1 MLISSSTFY
10 SSSSPSFSS
19 SATPFNMSYIIG
31 ATAGVLVCVLA
42 AFAALL
48 LAKRRRMHP
57 SDNDDQKDLVGGAAS
72 IAGRYS
78 YLSKRDSQPPQ
89 YAQEDLIGMYA
100 NMNEPSMS
108 GAAEGIGMYPIA
120 PQHQLQPIPPQFEK
134 PQQQFH
140 PMPQQA
146 YVQQPHDTGVG
157 GPAQNPFVSA
167 EPRVVVVNSASVQKL
182 LSARVSPV
190 SAPPSSPLPTVPK
203 NEDT

>member
-1 MLISSSTFY
+1 
-10 SSSSPSFSS
+10 
-19 SATPFNMSYIIG
+19 MSYIIG

-108 GAAEGIGMYPIA
+108 GAAEGIG
-120 PQHQLQPIPPQFEK
+120 
-134 PQQQFH
+134 
-140 PMPQQA
+140 
-146 YVQQPHDTGVG
+146 
-157 GPAQNPFVSA
+157 
-167 EPRVVVVNSASVQKL
+167 
-182 LSARVSPV
+182 
-190 SAPPSSPLPTVPK
+190 
-203 NEDT
+203 